1 MSKSHELE
9 TLLLQANRARVAQ
22 EFQSLEAFALHIV
35 MVEAAWRTQ
44 RKAALNEAAKIIKK
58 DAREQIG
65 EYQPAAG
72 NYPEWAPLAES
83 TEDEKARLGAPP
95 DAPLYRFG
103 DLQKSFRSTPVGH
116 DEVIVGSTDP
126 NMEWHEFGTNKM
138 PPRPVLGPAL
148 FKNIEDIRALLA
160 GAAMDTIVSGQRM
173 GYRFSPDNG
182 GIAQPE
188 DDSTP

>member
-9 TLLLQANRARVAQ
+9 SLLLEANRSRVAR
-22 EFQSLEAFALHIV
+22 EFESLEAFALHIV
-35 MVEAAWRTQ
+35 MVEAAWRT
-44 RKAALNEAAKIIKK
+44 RRREALNEAAKIIKE

-72 NYPEWAPLAES
+72 NYPAWEQLAES
-83 TEDEKARLGAPP
+83 TEDEKARVGAPP

-103 DLQKSFRSTPVGH
+103 DLQKSFRSTLVGH
-116 DEVIVGSTDP
+116 NEVIVGSTDP
-126 NMEWHEFGTNKM
+126 NMDWHEFGTDKM

-148 FKNIEDIRALLA
+148 FKNIEDIRALL
-160 GAAMDTIVSGQRM
+160 GAEAMDTIVSGQRM
-173 GYRFSPDNG
+173 GYRFSAQSG

-188 DDSTP
+188 EDSTP